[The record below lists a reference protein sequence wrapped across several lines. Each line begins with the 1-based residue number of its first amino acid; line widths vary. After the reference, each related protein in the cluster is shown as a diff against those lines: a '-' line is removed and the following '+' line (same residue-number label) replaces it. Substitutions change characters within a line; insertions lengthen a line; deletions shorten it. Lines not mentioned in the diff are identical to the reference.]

1 MIIWAQPS
9 TVRRMY
15 CNMECEIGEKRSS
28 NPTYSP
34 ELFRHRFYMQ
44 KSFFLHIVDVVTTND
59 EFFSTK
65 AAQVEMVIHHCI
77 IKYTRAMNE
86 GVCLWN
92 INRYRW
98 WILTNWCNGNE
109 RWCHLFRRRCHFLL
123 RWHILRRPNKHDLTK
138 LLYVVEQRG
147 FPSMICRIDCM
158 DWKCKVF
165 YCLG

>member
-1 MIIWAQPS
+1 M
-9 TVRRMY
+9 V
-15 CNMECEIGEKRSS
+15 IGNARLVKNVPLIRHILRSS
-28 NPTYSP
+28 S
-34 ELFRHRFYMQ
+34 
-44 KSFFLHIVDVVTTND
+44 DVNFTCRNC
-59 EFFSTK
+59 FSSYRGCGYYQWWISSTK

-92 INRYRW
+92 INRYHW

-109 RWCHLFRRRCHFLL
+109 RWCHPFCRRCHFLL
-123 RWHILRRPNKHDLTK
+123 RWHILRWPNKHDLTK

-158 DWKCKVF
+158 HWKCKMF